1 MEILIEDIKYEILDV
16 LSGITIVNTSVCRKH
31 KVSGSHGE
39 RKIYLPGNIDEK
51 LDFFENF
58 EGEIRGF
65 VWTENLLEYLD
76 KAKKEYYYPTQEYRD
91 KETMRT
97 EHNTLKNSLKEREAV
112 LHFRVKKSEVTH
124 TGLYINQASG
134 RRIDKNWNLITDIA
148 LPNISRLSILKLKQ
162 IGSSDFQYYF
172 KLNLGAT
179 ELVEMQEKEAE
190 DRVQQRIED
199 SRLGETEKETVIK
212 ARVGQGKYRK
222 RLLKEISY
230 CPFTLVDD
238 EHLLIA
244 SHIKPWKDSTNPE
257 KKDPKNGFIFTP
269 TFDKLFDRGY
279 ISFEDDKAL
288 MISPWLSKYNQNKLG
303 LVAGTIIS
311 HLPNLEGKRK
321 VFLEY
326 HRKFVFK
333 KLEDL

>member
-1 MEILIEDIKYEILDV
+1 MEILIDGIKYEILDV

-31 KVSGSHGE
+31 KVSASHGE

-51 LDFFENF
+51 LNFFENF
-58 EGEIRGF
+58 EKEIKGF

-76 KAKKEYYYPTQEYRD
+76 KVKKEYYHPTQEYRD

-97 EHNTLKNSLKEREAV
+97 EHNTLKKILSEKEGV
-112 LHFRVKKSEVTH
+112 LSFKVKKSEVTH
-124 TGLYINQASG
+124 SGLYINQASG
-134 RRIDKNWNLITDIA
+134 KRIDKNWNLITDIA
-148 LPNISRLSILKLKQ
+148 LPNISRLSILKLKR
-162 IGSSDFQYYF
+162 IDNSDLEYYF
-172 KLNLGAT
+172 KLNVGAT
-179 ELVEMQEKEAE
+179 ELVEIIKMEEE
-190 DRVQQRIED
+190 DRVQKKIED
-199 SRLGETEKETVIK
+199 SRLSEAQKETVIK

-222 RLLKEISY
+222 QLLKEINY

-244 SHIKPWKDSTNPE
+244 SHIKPWKNSTTPE
-257 KKDPKNGFIFTP
+257 KIDSKNGFVFTP

-279 ISFEDDKAL
+279 ISFADDKSL
-288 MISPWLSKYNQNKLG
+288 MISPWLSKYNQQKLG
-303 LVAGTIIS
+303 LIEGTIIS
-311 HLPNLEGKRK
+311 HLPNVEGKRK